1 MNYHYITQSKTGL
14 IRSENE
20 DSLGVFNIHNG
31 LLVVLCDGLGGN
43 NAGEVASRLTVDS
56 ISGYFKESFNSNIT
70 ETIKSAIKNADIV
83 LRLKASENS
92 ALTGMSTTAEVL
104 FLTDNKVYTGHIGDS
119 RTYLF
124 ADNKLIQLT
133 KDHSFVQRL
142 IDDGVLTPDEAEA
155 HPHRHIIT
163 KALGDVNPAEADINI
178 INLEPGK
185 SKFLFTCTDG
195 VTGVISNE
203 ELEEIFTSNS
213 FENLSETISD
223 LIEDRGAPDNYS
235 FVIVKME

>member
-104 FLTDNKVYTGHIGDS
+104 FLTEIGRAS
-119 RTYLF
+119 CRER
-124 ADNKLIQLT
+124 
-133 KDHSFVQRL
+133 V
-142 IDDGVLTPDEAEA
+142 
-155 HPHRHIIT
+155 
-163 KALGDVNPAEADINI
+163 
-178 INLEPGK
+178 
-185 SKFLFTCTDG
+185 
-195 VTGVISNE
+195 
-203 ELEEIFTSNS
+203 
-213 FENLSETISD
+213 
-223 LIEDRGAPDNYS
+223 
-235 FVIVKME
+235 